1 MERKEKIYHE
11 KKKKKEKVVALEHH
25 NCKGNPLFK
34 LLFSAKI
41 PTFFCLLTFLFALMP
56 PHHWLQTMVDT
67 APLSYHSDPTKVWGS
82 RLAKASSSLSLKI
95 PHCSLAA
102 ERSPRGKHVTVHR
115 AAGGISLDS
124 GAVIFLREG
133 KVLTLQIHPCTL
145 EQYQGIVP
153 SLG

>member
-11 KKKKKEKVVALEHH
+11 KKKKEKVVALEHH

-56 PHHWLQTMVDT
+56 PHHWLQTVVDT

-124 GAVIFLREG
+124 GAGR
-133 KVLTLQIHPCTL
+133 
-145 EQYQGIVP
+145 QGP
-153 SLG
+153 DFTNSSLHS